1 MLLINRDVVHG
12 NLFVEL
18 QLSLDVLGGVG
29 DADLDAPGDPSGNDP
44 FQGLR
49 GQKLIR
55 NCRFGLQA
63 MSPWVCPRRA
73 KI

>member
-29 DADLDAPGDPSGNDP
+29 DADLDAPGDSSSNDP

-49 GQKLIR
+49 GQ
-55 NCRFGLQA
+55 
-63 MSPWVCPRRA
+63 
-73 KI
+73 